1 MNKKN
6 LIALALSACI
16 GLGIGYNVGN
26 RPVNSLESRIRYLAQ
41 NQNDLNRRINRQY
54 YDKYSLVS
62 LNPYLYQYL
71 GISGESNFTLDENSA
86 NLNDVHNLLDV
97 RYNLRDLFIV
107 NIADNYSDGVNSY
120 LTVSKTSSFEPN
132 HPEWEFDHC
141 DNLFERNS
149 TTYEGTETIYYSVL
163 DQSEIMSV
171 RTVKALAPEAY
182 GVHTWVN
189 AALYPAGCYGHSRFV
204 YKDGVLL
211 DEFSYLLYEKN
222 VSVASVMDVLGLSE
236 EEADKNYSIRE
247 IMQMLYNKTFE
258 AADSNKLS
266 LS

>member
-1 MNKKN
+1 MNKKR
-6 LIALALSACI
+6 LISLALSACI

-71 GISGESNFTLDENSA
+71 GLSGESNFTLDGNSA
-86 NLNDVHNLLDV
+86 NLDDVH
-97 RYNLRDLFIV
+97 YNLRDLFIV
-107 NIADNYSDGVNSY
+107 NIADNYSNGVNSY
-120 LTVSKTSSFEPN
+120 LTVSKTSSFERLR
-132 HPEWEFDHC
+132 PERYFDKC
-141 DNLFERNS
+141 KDLFERNS
-149 TTYEGTETIYYSVL
+149 TTYEGTETLYYSVL

-171 RTVKALAPEAY
+171 YTVKALAPEAY
-182 GVHTWVN
+182 GVRTWISSYEFRYCGSSE
-189 AALYPAGCYGHSRFV
+189 LV

-211 DEFSYLLYEKN
+211 DEFSRLYYEKN

-247 IMQMLYNKTFE
+247 IMQMLYDKTVE
-258 AADSNKLS
+258 DVDSNKLS

>member
-1 MNKKN
+1 MNKKR
-6 LIALALSACI
+6 LISLALSACI

-26 RPVNSLESRIRYLAQ
+26 RPVKSLESSIEYLEEDSR
-41 NQNDLNRRINRQY
+41 DLNRRINRQY

-71 GISGESNFTLDENSA
+71 GLSGESNFTLDGNSA
-86 NLNDVHNLLDV
+86 NLDDVH
-97 RYNLRDLFIV
+97 YNLRDLFIV
-107 NIADNYSDGVNSY
+107 NIADNYSNGVNSY
-120 LTVSKTSSFEPN
+120 LTVSKTSSFERLR
-132 HPEWEFDHC
+132 PERYFDKC
-141 DNLFERNS
+141 KDLFERNS

>member
-1 MNKKN
+1 MNKKR
-6 LIALALSACI
+6 LISLALSACI

-171 RTVKALAPEAY
+171 YTVKALAPEAY
-182 GVHTWVN
+182 GVRTWISSYEFRYCGSSE
-189 AALYPAGCYGHSRFV
+189 LV

-211 DEFSYLLYEKN
+211 DEFSRLYYEKN
-222 VSVASVMDVLGLSE
+222 VSVTSVMDVLGLSE

-247 IMQMLYNKTFE
+247 IMQMLYDKTVE
-258 AADSNKLS
+258 DVDSNKLS